1 MNYPEDFS
9 SAPLDLEI
17 DFGDKGGIQ
26 RFRNVGEI
34 QTWLNEEQEFWSWLN
49 RPPAN
54 QHHGQL
60 GNMVSHFE
68 QYYHQCRSQLDQSN
82 QRWNQIYPKI
92 HQLLERLNTGGL
104 SDADTQTIRSQ
115 IDQHRSELKGILE
128 QLSGQIGSFLK
139 AEIINGRN
147 HITQLEP
154 CAQFIRELAESN
166 PEEAVYALDQI
177 ILEEKKSGDRRRVEH
192 SGRMMA
198 SLYSKNLNRKVRP
211 DQNAF
216 KRAIINWSKELA
228 DFKSRYEDQEREFA
242 EISGRH
248 SSADESW
255 HERSARMA
263 EEFADMR
270 ERSEKDLKNLTDTY
284 EAHMQLKGPLVYWR
298 GKRREHR
305 DQIKKLT
312 NWSIFTGI
320 AGLIALVLAAS
331 LLLPDH
337 YPAETVPWRQIGFFV
352 LTSTFVLWII
362 RLMVKLLLSHIHLYA
377 DAKER
382 EVMISTFMALVRR
395 QESRE
400 GIGKTEISLV
410 LAPIFKPSTTGVIKD
425 DGGPATLGDFIGRL
439 AGK

>member
-54 QHHGQL
+54 QHHGQV
-60 GNMVSHFE
+60 GNMVSLFE
-68 QYYHQCRSQLDQSN
+68 QTYNIRRELESNN
-82 QRWNQIYPKI
+82 QRWNQIRPKVT
-92 HQLLERLNTGGL
+92 QLQERANSEGTTD
-104 SDADTQTIRSQ
+104 SEKESIKSQ
-115 IDQHRSELKGILE
+115 IEQHTSELKGIIDHVK
-128 QLSGQIGSFLK
+128 GQIEAVIKS
-139 AEIINGRN
+139 EIISGRN
-147 HITQLEP
+147 HISRMEP
-154 CAQFIRELAESN
+154 TAQFVRELADSN

-177 ILEEKKSGDRRRVEH
+177 ILEEKKNGDRRRVEH

-198 SLYSKNLNRKVRP
+198 ALYIKNLNKKIQP
-211 DQNAF
+211 DKKAF
-216 KRAIINWSKELA
+216 EKAIVTWSKELA

-248 SSADESW
+248 STADESW
-255 HERSARMA
+255 QERSTRMA
-263 EEFADMR
+263 EEFAGMR
-270 ERSEKDLKNLTDTY
+270 ERSERDLKNLTDTY

>member
-1 MNYPEDFS
+1 MKYPEDFN
-9 SAPLDLEI
+9 SAVIDLEI

-26 RFRNVGEI
+26 RFKTVGDI
-34 QTWLNEEQEFWSWLN
+34 TGWLNEEQEFWSWIN
-49 RPPAN
+49 RPPTN
-54 QHHGQL
+54 QHHSSL
-60 GNMVSHFE
+60 NNMVSMFE
-68 QYYHQCRSQLDQSN
+68 SYYHESQGQLSQN
-82 QRWNQIYPKI
+82 RQRWNQIFPAI
-92 HQLLERLNTGGL
+92 TQLLEKRNAEGL
-104 SDADTQTIRSQ
+104 SESEQDSLQSQIEQREVELQTILNN
-115 IDQHRSELKGILE
+115 LKG
-128 QLSGQIGSFLK
+128 QLDAFIKNKIIIG
-139 AEIINGRN
+139 RQ
-147 HITQLEP
+147 HITRMEP
-154 CAQFIRELAESN
+154 ASQFVKELAEKD
-166 PEEAVYALDQI
+166 PEEALYALDQI
-177 ILEEKKSGDRRRVEH
+177 LLEEQRSGERRRVEH
-192 SGRMMA
+192 NGRMMA
-198 SLYSKNLNRKVRP
+198 ALYLKNLNRKVRP

-216 KRAIINWSKELA
+216 KRAIVNWSKELA

-248 SSADESW
+248 STADESW
-255 HERSARMA
+255 QERSAKMA

-337 YPAETVPWRQIGFFV
+337 HPAETVPWRQIGFFV